1 MLKKHVL
8 SEIEGST
15 SGVLA
20 CVPFPRT
27 LVYAPLATSAAAFPS
42 TGSGQGWT
50 AFLNNPFSIWYFIKF
65 ITFGCK
71 YEIVMKEGSYMEY
84 PAFYV
89 APVSGNLEWYLDM
102 DATSWM

>member
-50 AFLNNPFSIWYFIKF
+50 AFLREASGQALNNPFSIWYFIKF

-71 YEIVMKEGSYMEY
+71 YEILMKIGKRR
-84 PAFYV
+84 V
-89 APVSGNLEWYLDM
+89 
-102 DATSWM
+102 